1 MPCDHLQSVSLL
13 PLSRGLGGLFVAGA
27 LAVAT
32 SVMAGTDDPTPPT
45 PEMPDVDA
53 LAAVADRPVLDVTLG
68 IWFPRLEGTIDIGP
82 DGTPLDAGDDLS
94 LDDSQAIF
102 NGEARVQ
109 AGRWEFLIGGYVL
122 EAEGQATLARA
133 ARIGG
138 LFAPAGTAVA
148 SNV

>member
-13 PLSRGLGGLFVAGA
+13 PLPRGLGGLFVAGA
-27 LAVAT
+27 IAVAT
-32 SVMAGTDDPTPPT
+32 PVMAGTDDPT

-68 IWFPRLEGTIDIGP
+68 IWFPRLEGIVDIGP

-102 NGEARVQ
+102 NG
-109 AGRWEFLIGGYVL
+109 
-122 EAEGQATLARA
+122 
-133 ARIGG
+133 
-138 LFAPAGTAVA
+138 
-148 SNV
+148 